1 MIHINDLTEGLT
13 TNVELLADD
22 KDLKRI
28 NNWIF
33 QGKMDFNLDSTK
45 QIDEVLFSRKAKE
58 IDPTPLVFNN
68 TSVS

>member
-45 QIDEVLFSRKAKE
+45 QIDEVLYSRKAKE
-58 IDPTPLVFNN
+58 IYHTPLVFNN